1 MPKPNIMTL
10 DEFSAILD
18 RGGYVYD
25 RTETT
30 IDVKS
35 FHNVNLSSLTT
46 LPEGVTFSNGG
57 HVYLSSLTT
66 LPEGVTFSNGGHVYL
81 SSLTTLPEGVT
92 FSNGGHVDLRG
103 LTEEYHVY
111 RGERIRLKHVDGS
124 TMLIRSE
131 RVLGDATIYAAS
143 YFGGGEIADLKA
155 CYVAAQGEYFA
166 HGDTVE
172 QAMRDVR
179 FKMMEH
185 DFDEEE
191 LVKEIK
197 ERGTVHI
204 NDFRLITGA
213 CESGTRQGMAEAG
226 LPSDADALPLETV
239 LNAVFGSYGERFK
252 SLFERA
258 AA

>member
-35 FHNVNLSSLTT
+35 LHNVDLRSLTTLPEGVTFSNGGSVDLSSLTT

-57 HVYLSSLTT
+57 SVY
-66 LPEGVTFSNGGHVYL
+66 
-81 SSLTTLPEGVT
+81 
-92 FSNGGHVDLRG
+92 LRG
-103 LTEEYHVY
+103 LTDEIHTY
-111 RGERIRLKHVDGS
+111 RGERIRLKNVDGY

-131 RVLGDATIYAAS
+131 RKLGEATIYSAS
-143 YFGGGEIADLKA
+143 YFAGGEIADFKP
-155 CYVAAQGEYFA
+155 CYIAAQGEYFA
-166 HGDTVE
+166 HGETVE

-185 DFDEEE
+185 DFDEAE
-191 LVKEIK
+191 LVEEIK
-197 ERGTVHI
+197 ARGTVHI

-213 CESGTRQGMAEAG
+213 CESGTRQGMADAG
-226 LPSDADALPLETV
+226 LPYDADELPLETV
-239 LNAVFGSYGERFK
+239 LSAAFGHYGERFK
-252 SLFERA
+252 GLFA
-258 AA
+258 